1 MAAFDPLT
9 SCSTSCRA
17 SETQVSLRMRELWRR
32 TRAPLVV
39 MPGRCAL
46 SRLVPWVDDA
56 QGHASRHHSPLGLST
71 CLGGADAG
79 SVRCSC
85 GLGRHP
91 RYATRCWP
99 RWCML
104 PPGYCASL
112 VDRRAS
118 TRRLVQER
126 SPVRITDPRMQQ
138 VTHISRRRRSMV
150 FVKAG
155 RTPVARPRGPR
166 DRSGA
171 REHPPL
177 GRREVHRSTCLVAVD
192 RLQHPRVLVA

>member
-138 VTHISRRRRSMV
+138 VTHI
-150 FVKAG
+150 FPDAG
-155 RTPVARPRGPR
+155 DRWCSSKPDARPSLVHG
-166 DRSGA
+166 DRVIVQEPANTRPWAAVRST
-171 REHPPL
+171 
-177 GRREVHRSTCLVAVD
+177 GRR
-192 RLQHPRVLVA
+192 VLWR